1 MQAQTAIAS
10 APSVGIKTPSLF
22 QRIWPA
28 TVVIFGLAITV
39 AWIGLLG
46 FSLIWIIKAAV

>member
-1 MQAQTAIAS
+1 MQTQTAIAS
-10 APSVGIKTPSLF
+10 VTGEGIKTPSLF
-22 QRIWPA
+22 QRIWPTA
-28 TVVIFGLAITV
+28 VIIFGLAITA